1 MANNKTSAAN
11 LTLVA
16 FNTKF
21 SELNIS
27 TERELSE
34 QNFKGITIEKK
45 NGDKY
50 YFLYTGEK
58 QISQFGWNEVIDTGN
73 AELLQYANE
82 LRKKYVD
89 TLRKLITTYLASS
102 CPTSAS
108 ANIACQVS
116 AVGSTSPTSNYDV
129 TVTSF
134 LVATIIVENFNKY
147 FFEFW
152 NDTSG
157 KVFDTNFYG
166 NSFFINIYS
175 SINYNK
181 KLDSLYNTIDTG
193 RQRLFYLPPENL
205 DEAIQDLINQQQLRW
220 LILKI
225 YLYRDEFSIVNNNG
239 LLNTSLTKI
248 EELILNYMLQ
258 KYSNKKENNQK
269 SLKEKF
275 IELNSQKPAANSS
288 NPNEYRKKLDQLYV
302 SKLRII
308 DKNHQDYQLS
318 NINTNLNKRN
328 ELLKELIDSIS
339 LCNFFGSETYFC
351 MGTIYHVVGHIQGL
365 GNFVMSSEYYVQSM
379 LENLIDVFRYSQKIG
394 NDNFK
399 FVLKASKYIFRI
411 YDAIQKYLEITKNG
425 NESSPSEE
433 TKKNNTTSNLK
444 VANKKNLFNNIRNF
458 YKKHTN
464 SHNFQLN
471 TNKQIESRIAKLFM
485 SYNNIDSLLSMIISD
500 ISSTILA

>member
-21 SELNIS
+21 SELNSS

-34 QNFKGITIEKK
+34 KNFSGITIEKRK
-45 NGDKY
+45 NDEY
-50 YFLYTGEK
+50 YFLYEGET
-58 QISQFGWNEVIDTGN
+58 QISQFGWNEVIDTN
-73 AELLQYANE
+73 NEELLQYANV

-175 SINYNK
+175 TINYNQ
-181 KLDSLYNTIDTG
+181 KLNSLYNIIDTG
-193 RQRLFYLPPENL
+193 KQRLFYLPPVDL
-205 DEAIQDLINQQQLRW
+205 DPITQNLINQQQLRW

-225 YLYRDEFSIVNNNG
+225 YLYRDEFSIKNNNG
-239 LLNTSLTKI
+239 LLNTSLKKI

-258 KYSNKKENNQK
+258 KYSNKKENSQK
-269 SLKEKF
+269 SLKKNF
-275 IELNSQKPAANSS
+275 FELNSQKPTANSS

-318 NINTNLNKRN
+318 NTNLNQRN

-365 GNFVMSSEYYVQSM
+365 GNFEMFPEYYVQSM
-379 LENLIDVFRYSQKIG
+379 LENLIDVFRYSQKIDE
-394 NDNFK
+394 DNFK

-411 YDAIQKYLEITKNG
+411 YDAIQEYLKITKNI
-425 NESSPSEE
+425 NENLPSEE
-433 TKKNNTTSNLK
+433 TKQNNTTSNLK
-444 VANKKNLFNNIRNF
+444 IANKKKLFNNIRNF

-471 TNKQIESRIAKLFM
+471 TNKQIESRIAELFE
-485 SYNNIDSLLSMIISD
+485 SYNNIDALLNMIISD